1 MRIGSQI
8 ALHFNHIQLTMS
20 ERLHEIFFYSIEQ
33 MRLTANYIGFPNG
46 DVGIVPFRSVR
57 LVFVRGLRFLASSWK
72 SQKYLRYKFNIL
84 PKRLVWWVA

>member
-8 ALHFNHIQLTMS
+8 ALHFNHIPLTMS

-46 DVGIVPFRSVR
+46 DVAIVPFRSVR
-57 LVFVRGLRFLASSWK
+57 LVFVRVALSRK

-84 PKRLVWWVA
+84 PKRLVW